1 MKHLIQQNKND
12 QAFDLYGLLQSTL
25 KKGVLLLLLI
35 ISMQWA
41 EGQIRAKGFGSWNN
55 PTTWDGNIV
64 PVAADDVIIGSD
76 LIVTIDSAGATC
88 NNLQIGDNDVTG
100 LTGGILFSGTTGYLT
115 VEGTITMG
123 SFDWLTTGTI
133 NMGGVGD
140 AGTLECGSIVDS
152 DIGSGI
158 YTNTSLY
165 GTFIF
170 NQTSTLPAPLV
181 SFNNLIVKGGVL
193 TEGGANLSIEGNL
206 SILNGA
212 TLDLVSR
219 SAQRNSIGGTLTV
232 ENNATLKIAGGGTIP
247 ANYATHVFGATS
259 TVEYYGTDQTVTFL
273 NSSQNYGHLIISGT
287 AGSVS
292 SVNGIINIAGNL
304 TINSGTYNISTFA
317 SDRIAS
323 GGTLTVADGGTLRIQ
338 GAGTLPANFSTHSIG
353 ANSTIEYIGTSPQ
366 DVAFLNSGQNYG
378 NLTVTNQTKTL
389 LGNTR
394 VRGTLTFGG
403 VATNR
408 LVIGSNTL
416 TLDGVIGGNS
426 VAGGRNFTGSAT
438 SNLVLNGAFD
448 RTIFFNSTTA
458 GTTNALN
465 NFTINHNGNVATL
478 GNNMFV
484 NSALIFTAGKLAI
497 ASATL
502 TVRGNITNTVTGGI
516 RGSTASNLIFNGSVS
531 PTLSMDQTSTA
542 TRTLSTLQVNSS
554 GQVVTMGN
562 DLIMN
567 STTTF
572 TAGKL
577 AINGNTL
584 TLRGSVTN
592 TVTGGLR
599 SSSTSNLVMNGT
611 VSPTLS
617 FDQTTP
623 GTTNVINNVTLSG
636 AQTVTLSNA
645 LRLLGTH
652 TPTAGVFASGGN
664 YTIASTASST
674 ANIAAGST
682 SGGYI
687 TGDVVIERFIPM
699 NTFRAWRLLAA
710 PANGKTIK
718 ETWQE
723 NQGTA
728 LDGVPGFGTAIT
740 SSLAA
745 PAWTN
750 NGFDYKTPKNSLL
763 AYNATTD
770 AFTGISNTN
779 VSIAAEPGYFIYIRG
794 NRIAS
799 PSAIITGNN
808 STTTLRITGTLNNGN
823 QTPSSVSADKFAL
836 IGNPYASAINLRNV
850 VAAGGSA
857 GTSYY
862 VWDPKLAGSYNLGA
876 FQTLTLSGGNYI
888 IVPGGGSYG
897 GTGSIVNNIESG
909 AAFFV
914 TATSTAGTV
923 TINEASK
930 AAGSNMVFRPGSTAT
945 EKNLITNLFA
955 VTANGKSLS
964 DGNIVFFGDEYSN
977 DVDGVDSRKN
987 STFGE
992 NLSIIRNSKEL
1003 VAERRK
1009 IPAAND
1015 TIQFSMYY
1023 LKNIPYELQILGDQL
1038 HQSNMLAFLE
1048 DKFLNTSTPINLDDT
1063 TNYSFTV
1070 TANVATKAADRF
1082 RIVFKPIIVLP
1093 VSFTNIKATLQNA
1106 KVTVEWGVS
1115 NQTNIKEY
1123 VVEKSLNS
1131 RQFAAIGSK
1140 SATGNNGSSQVYSFL
1155 DNTPA
1160 IGVSYYRIKSVDLS
1174 GAFKYTSIVKMVSGK
1189 KLPTILVSP
1198 NPIEGNVINLQF
1210 GNQPSGRYSVKLIST
1225 TGQTVYSNIRNHAGG
1240 SATQILELPSTVSG
1254 GAYQLEIIAPDNSRQ
1269 VQKLLI
1275 KQ

>member
-1 MKHLIQQNKND
+1 MKHLILSNKND
-12 QAFDLYGLLQSTL
+12 QAFSLRGLLQQTI
-25 KKGVLLLLLI
+25 KRGVLLLLLI

-41 EGQIRAKGFGSWNN
+41 EGQIRAVGFGSWNN
-55 PTTWDGNIV
+55 PATWDAGV
-64 PVAADDVIIGSD
+64 PTAADDVIIGSD
-76 LIVTIDSAGATC
+76 LIVTIDAAGATC

-115 VEGTITMG
+115 VEGAITMG

-133 NMGGVGD
+133 DMGGVGD

-158 YTNTSLY
+158 YTSTNLY

-212 TLDLVSR
+212 TLDLVAR

-292 SVNGIINIAGNL
+292 SVNGTIAIAGNL
-304 TINSGTYNISTFA
+304 TINSGTFNISTFA
-317 SDRIAS
+317 SDRITS
-323 GGTLTVADGGTLRIQ
+323 GGALTVADGGTLRIQ

-366 DVAFLNSGQNYG
+366 DVADLNSGQDYG

-554 GQVVTMGN
+554 GQVVAMGN

-572 TAGKL
+572 TNGKL

-584 TLRGSVTN
+584 TLRGSVIN

-687 TGDVVIERFIPM
+687 TGDVVVERFIPM

-710 PANGKTIK
+710 PVSGTRTIK

-723 NQGTA
+723 GQATA
-728 LDGVPGFGTAIT
+728 ADGIPGYGTAIT
-740 SSLAA
+740 SNLNSFSSDGL
-745 PAWTN
+745 
-750 NGFDYKTPKNSLL
+750 DYRTPFNSLL
-763 AYNATTD
+763 SYNPITD
-770 AFTGISNTN
+770 AFVGVTNTN
-779 VSIAAEPGYFIYIRG
+779 VPITNEPGYFIYIRG
-794 NRIAS
+794 NRLAS

-808 STTTLRITGTLNNGN
+808 SATTLRITGNLKNGN
-823 QTPSSVSADKFAL
+823 QSAANVGADQWAV

-914 TATSTAGTV
+914 TATSTAGTI
-923 TINEASK
+923 TINEGSK
-930 AAGSNMVFRPGSTAT
+930 ASGSNMVFRPGSTLT
-945 EKNLITNLFA
+945 EKNLITKLY
-955 VTANGKSLS
+955 VINGAKKELA
-964 DGNIVFFGDEYSN
+964 DGNMVFFGDSYSN
-977 DVDGVDSRKN
+977 AVDGLDNLKN
-987 STFGE
+987 YNFGE
-992 NLSIIRNSKEL
+992 NFSILKGTAEL
-1003 VAERRK
+1003 VAERRQV
-1009 IPAAND
+1009 PTGND
-1015 TIQFSMYY
+1015 TINFAMYS
-1023 LKNIPYELQILGDQL
+1023 LKTMSYQLQILGDQL
-1038 HQSNMLAFLE
+1038 AQPNLAAFLQ
-1048 DKFLNTSTPINLDDT
+1048 DKFLNTLTSINLEDT
-1063 TNYSFTV
+1063 TNYTFAV
-1070 TANVATKAADRF
+1070 TAAAGSKAADRF
-1082 RIVFKPIIVLP
+1082 RIVFKPISILP
-1093 VSFTNIKATLQNA
+1093 VTFTSVKATQLNG
-1106 KVTVEWGVS
+1106 KVAVEWAVS
-1115 NQTNIKEY
+1115 NQLNIRQY
-1123 VVEKSLNS
+1123 SVERSINGRTFTAVGS
-1131 RQFAAIGSK
+1131 QAAIGV
-1140 SATGNNGSSQVYSFL
+1140 NGSSQAYSWL
-1155 DNTPA
+1155 DVNPA
-1160 IGVSYYRIKSVDLS
+1160 NGFNYYRIKSIDAN
-1174 GAFKYTSIVKMVSGK
+1174 GGFKFTSIVKVILGK
-1189 KLPTILVSP
+1189 GAPSFTISP
-1198 NPIEGNVINLQF
+1198 NPAEGNTVNLQF
-1210 GNQPSGRYSVKLIST
+1210 ANQAAGNYTIRMLSIA
-1225 TGQTVYSNIRNHAGG
+1225 GQIVYSNIKNHSGG
-1240 SATQILELPSTVSG
+1240 SATQIMELPSSVAK

-1269 VQKLLI
+1269 IQKLLI
-1275 KQ
+1275 K